1 MPRYSYANPSP
12 VISCNQSPWPGG
24 AQQTLWF
31 GAMGCRKEAAGWA
44 FQLVIEITWSIGDK
58 LQTPQPGRGASSRFP
73 LRMNAWTLMSYADVS
88 SKLFSAA
95 PSSPLGP
102 RFHALAKNKIGLCV
116 KLKKTEDLPS
126 PTRAISASLLGRC
139 GGETKS

>member
-1 MPRYSYANPSP
+1 
-12 VISCNQSPWPGG
+12 
-24 AQQTLWF
+24 
-31 GAMGCRKEAAGWA
+31 
-44 FQLVIEITWSIGDK
+44 
-58 LQTPQPGRGASSRFP
+58 
-73 LRMNAWTLMSYADVS
+73 MSYADVS

-126 PTRAISASLLGRC
+126 PTRAISASLLGRR
-139 GGETKS
+139 GGETKGQFILILIDREWRKTTKMGEPP